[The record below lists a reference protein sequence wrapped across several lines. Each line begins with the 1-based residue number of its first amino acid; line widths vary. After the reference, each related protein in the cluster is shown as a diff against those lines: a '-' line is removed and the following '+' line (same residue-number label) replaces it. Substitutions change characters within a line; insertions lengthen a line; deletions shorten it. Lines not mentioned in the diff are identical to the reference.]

1 MNDSPTG
8 KPISAFD
15 EICRITRDTMQS
27 MDMETL
33 LRLRKQAVHELDRA
47 KIVKGCIDTALSL
60 KREEAERAAQEADD
74 SQPSLL
80 D

>member
-1 MNDSPTG
+1 MNDSFRG

-15 EICRITRDTMQS
+15 EICRVTKETMQS

-60 KREEAERAAQEADD
+60 KKEEAERIANETDD
-74 SQPSLL
+74 AQPSLL

>member
-1 MNDSPTG
+1 MNDDS

-15 EICRITRDTMQS
+15 EMCRVTIETMER

-33 LRLRKQAVHELDRA
+33 LRLRKQATHELDRA
-47 KIVKGCIDTALSL
+47 KLIMGCIKTALSL
-60 KREEAERAAQEADD
+60 RKEALESVSQEADD
-74 SQPSLL
+74 GQQSLL

>member
-1 MNDSPTG
+1 MNDES

-15 EICRITRDTMQS
+15 EICHLTIKTMHS

-33 LRLRKQAVHELDRA
+33 LRLRKQATRELDRA
-47 KIVKGCIDTALSL
+47 KLTKGCIEAALAL
-60 KREEAERAAQEADD
+60 KQEGQEREEQEADAN
-74 SQPSLL
+74 QPSLL

>member
-1 MNDSPTG
+1 MNDSLRG
-8 KPISAFD
+8 RPISAFD
-15 EICRITRDTMQS
+15 EICRITTETMQS

-47 KIVKGCIDTALSL
+47 KIVKGCIDTALSM
-60 KREEAERAAQEADD
+60 KRAEVERIANEAEEN
-74 SQPSLL
+74 QPSLL

>member
-1 MNDSPTG
+1 MNDES

-15 EICRITRDTMQS
+15 EICHLTIKTMHS

-33 LRLRKQAVHELDRA
+33 LRLRKQATRELDRA
-47 KIVKGCIDTALSL
+47 KLTKGCIDAALAL
-60 KREEAERAAQEADD
+60 KQEEQDRAAQEADD
-74 SQPSLL
+74 GQQNLL